1 MLALGLG
8 DLHVLLCDSNGYQVR
23 RMVEVAVDA
32 HGLSTRFRAEHSLV
46 AHTTT
51 ACVQLAE
58 RIASLRSQPAGGTT
72 GESPASKRPR
82 TEEPPPMLARQLTAS
97 EMHGHALWRGALK
110 SGQWRHKQPAGAGE
124 GAASLLAQGGSSAV
138 GYAHPGLLMAQL
150 SEHVRTGDVVCVDT
164 GDITLW
170 ASLCLRLTRGSVTLS
185 SERLGTMGY
194 ALCAG
199 IAASLERGPA
209 AKAIVIAGD
218 GGFQMTMNEL
228 GTAIQHGA
236 NLLIIVI
243 DNGTLGRVEFGFKNA
258 KGCQIT
264 GCDWVA
270 LARSYGA
277 DGTHVTSDAQIS
289 PALAKGMA
297 HEGIFVIASATDP
310 TVKADM
316 AKTSDAKLPKWL
328 SAPTNKVDS
337 G

>member
-1 MLALGLG
+1 M
-8 DLHVLLCDSNGYQVR
+8 
-23 RMVEVAVDA
+23 
-32 HGLSTRFRAEHSLV
+32 
-46 AHTTT
+46 
-51 ACVQLAE
+51 
-58 RIASLRSQPAGGTT
+58 
-72 GESPASKRPR
+72 
-82 TEEPPPMLARQLTAS
+82 
-97 EMHGHALWRGALK
+97 
-110 SGQWRHKQPAGAGE
+110 
-124 GAASLLAQGGSSAV
+124 SLLSQ
-138 GYAHPGLLMAQL
+138 
-150 SEHVRTGDVVCVDT
+150 HVRPQDVVCVDT

-199 IAASLERGPA
+199 IAASLERGPS

-228 GTAIQHGA
+228 GTAVQHRA

-258 KGCQIT
+258 KGCQIA

-270 LARSYGA
+270 LAKAYGA
-277 DGTHVTSDAQIS
+277 SGVHVASDAELA
-289 PALAKGMA
+289 PALAEGMA
-297 HEGIFVIASATDP
+297 HEGIFLIASHTDP

-316 AKTSDAKLPKWL
+316 AKTSDAKLPTWL
-328 SAPTNKVDS
+328 SAPTSKVDS